1 MGGDAWISY
10 ALYYLALYGHKRGGE
25 GTGGREG
32 GIDTSRCGGRGRDIQ
47 ARIISLIHTQ
57 LQGKRE
63 RAAWPWCAHS
73 KREDNHSKMSTHDIL
88 KHARLMFTYILSARM
103 SDYLYTDRHVET

>member
-1 MGGDAWISY
+1 MHGFLTRYTILHYTRTRGWGGAKALDAHT
-10 ALYYLALYGHKRGGE
+10 GGGGE

-32 GIDTSRCGGRGRDIQ
+32 GIDASRCGARGRDIQ

-73 KREDNHSKMSTHDIL
+73 KREDNQQQLLLIMTVG
-88 KHARLMFTYILSARM
+88 R
-103 SDYLYTDRHVET
+103 